1 MSEHHDTP
9 SDLDLA
15 RGLSRTRRIEMLSG
29 HDDWHL
35 VAVPEIGL
43 DAIMVTD
50 GPHGLRKV
58 PGGGLLDAMTSLP
71 ATCYPTASAT
81 GASWDRAL
89 VADIG
94 RELAREAW
102 AQGVSV
108 ILGPG
113 VNIKRHP
120 ACGRNFEYFAEDPLL
135 AGELAAAFVNGAQSL
150 GIGTSLKHFAVNNQ
164 ETRRMTVDVIVDE
177 RTLREIYLPAF
188 EIAVTRAQP
197 WTVMSAYNRVNGTYC
212 CEHPQLLQQIL
223 RDEWGFAGLV
233 VSDWGANNDRVAAV
247 RAGLDLEMPGG
258 ASAHDEIVAA
268 ALDSGELSDD
278 DVNACVARVVHLQRA
293 ALAASTTVDPEA
305 VAFDADR
312 AHALA
317 RRAATESMVLL
328 TNVGA
333 ALPLAPTGRIA
344 VIGGFAAEPRIQG
357 SGSSR
362 VNPTRVDRPLD
373 ELRSRVQA
381 GGGSISVAAGYRPDG
396 GTDDALVAEALAA
409 AEGADAVVVF
419 VGLPDTF
426 EAEGADRD
434 HLRLPDGH
442 NQLVWALTER
452 HTRVVVVL
460 IAGSAVELEW
470 RDEPAAI
477 LLAHLGGQA
486 MGAAVADVVFGD
498 AEPGGRLAET
508 FPLHRADLA
517 SDPWFPGTGR
527 QVQYREGLL
536 VGYRWSETVGAA
548 VAFPF
553 GHGLSYTT
561 FEFADA
567 ALSAATSSVDD
578 TALDTTV
585 RVTNT
590 GERAGST
597 VVQVY
602 VRPIDAA
609 VDRPDRELRGFAK
622 VHLDP
627 GASTTV
633 TIALDRRAFAHWDV
647 ASGSW
652 RVCSGE
658 YEVLVATSVRDVVA
672 TLPVRVQG
680 DVEPAT
686 DRTVAPYRRTAGG
699 GVVVSDDQFATLL
712 GRSIPTA
719 QAARPFTLNS
729 TMGELGDTLLGRLPV
744 TGTRRVLGASVR
756 RRSGDGGLAVM
767 IEQGFTDLPLRNV
780 ATIPKGPSIAALKRF
795 VAMANRLA
803 WSKRSSTS

>member
-89 VADIG
+89 VAEIG

-233 VSDWGANNDRVAAV
+233 VSDWGANNDRVAAI

-278 DVNACVARVVHLQRA
+278 DLNACVARVVRLQRA
-293 ALAASTTVDPEA
+293 ALAASTAVDREA

-328 TNVGA
+328 ANVGA
-333 ALPLAPTGRIA
+333 TLPLAPTGRIA

-362 VNPTRVDRPLD
+362 VNPTL
-373 ELRSRVQA
+373 S
-381 GGGSISVAAGYRPDG
+381 
-396 GTDDALVAEALAA
+396 
-409 AEGADAVVVF
+409 
-419 VGLPDTF
+419 
-426 EAEGADRD
+426 
-434 HLRLPDGH
+434 
-442 NQLVWALTER
+442 
-452 HTRVVVVL
+452 L
-460 IAGSAVELEW
+460 IH
-470 RDEPAAI
+470 I
-477 LLAHLGGQA
+477 
-486 MGAAVADVVFGD
+486 
-498 AEPGGRLAET
+498 
-508 FPLHRADLA
+508 
-517 SDPWFPGTGR
+517 
-527 QVQYREGLL
+527 
-536 VGYRWSETVGAA
+536 
-548 VAFPF
+548 
-553 GHGLSYTT
+553 
-561 FEFADA
+561 
-567 ALSAATSSVDD
+567 
-578 TALDTTV
+578 
-585 RVTNT
+585 
-590 GERAGST
+590 
-597 VVQVY
+597 
-602 VRPIDAA
+602 
-609 VDRPDRELRGFAK
+609 
-622 VHLDP
+622 
-627 GASTTV
+627 
-633 TIALDRRAFAHWDV
+633 
-647 ASGSW
+647 
-652 RVCSGE
+652 
-658 YEVLVATSVRDVVA
+658 
-672 TLPVRVQG
+672 
-680 DVEPAT
+680 
-686 DRTVAPYRRTAGG
+686 
-699 GVVVSDDQFATLL
+699 
-712 GRSIPTA
+712 
-719 QAARPFTLNS
+719 
-729 TMGELGDTLLGRLPV
+729 
-744 TGTRRVLGASVR
+744 
-756 RRSGDGGLAVM
+756 
-767 IEQGFTDLPLRNV
+767 
-780 ATIPKGPSIAALKRF
+780 
-795 VAMANRLA
+795 
-803 WSKRSSTS
+803 